1 MQYSLYRNLE
11 CVSQKEL
18 EEARDKVSYGAER
31 KSRKITERERRLTAW
46 HEAGHALVALHNEHC
61 TPLHKV
67 TIIPR
72 GNAYLGATFTM
83 PKEDVYTK
91 TKLELEAEMAMTM
104 GGRAAEE
111 IVFGDITTGASADIQ
126 HLTAIARHMVCV
138 YGMSEKLGT
147 VKVGDFSVHPHLRID
162 GPQPDQLAPETAREI
177 DLEVRRLVNAALD
190 AARQCLQTHK
200 DQLDKLAEALLERE
214 TLSIEE
220 IDILL
225 GLTPP
230 EPPPDRADDG
240 TPGTPVEATTET
252 ASGESDA
259 EAAND
264 DAACSDSV

>member
-1 MQYSLYRNLE
+1 M
-11 CVSQKEL
+11 
-18 EEARDKVSYGAER
+18 VSYGAER

-91 TKLELEAEMAMTM
+91 TKLELEAEMSMTM

-190 AARQCLQTHK
+190 AARECLRTHK

-214 TLSIEE
+214 TLSIDE
-220 IDILL
+220 IKVLL
-225 GLTPP
+225 GMTPP
-230 EPPPDRADDG
+230 EPPAETADAALPE
-240 TPGTPVEATTET
+240 TPETPETPVETAGENASEADGSDRSGDDET
-252 ASGESDA
+252 RSDR
-259 EAAND
+259 
-264 DAACSDSV
+264 V